1 MKGELDLSEDEKF
14 LARYPRIL
22 SKIQKSDEPQDGDP
36 ENPQTKYNT
45 FPFVIHDRYTPN
57 IADKIFGLLDIKSL
71 AKCRR
76 VAKVWK
82 DIIDSKTGF
91 WGNVPAKH
99 YCLFAAHGK
108 LNLCQNIVRQ
118 SKNKICPANP
128 TYGIGW
134 TPLHEAAR
142 RGHTDICRLIM
153 EEVEDKNPESS
164 NGKTPMHLACK
175 GGHLETCRL
184 IMDSVS
190 NKNPVDDHRRTPLHY
205 AADNIGRDYVR
216 CELSSVTKTLR
227 NFKFA
232 ASLCSPQRGRNTTTT
247 IQS

>member
-1 MKGELDLSEDEKF
+1 MEELDIREDEVGF
-14 LARYPRIL
+14 LPRIP
-22 SKIQKSDEPQDGDP
+22 SKVQKLDEPQDGDP
-36 ENPQTKYNT
+36 ENPQTKNNT

-82 DIIDSKTGF
+82 DTIDSKTGF

-153 EEVEDKNPESS
+153 EEVENKNPESG
-164 NGKTPMHLACK
+164 NGVTPIHLACK

-184 IMDSVS
+184 IMDSVP
-190 NKNPVDDHRRTPLHY
+190 NKNPVDDFRRTPLHY
-205 AADNIGRDYVR
+205 AACDISRDYVR
-216 CELSSVTKTLR
+216 CELSFVTEFQIYRLVV
-227 NFKFA
+227 
-232 ASLCSPQRGRNTTTT
+232 
-247 IQS
+247 